1 MSCAARHR
9 LPLGRALAGIG
20 WALGAGIASLG
31 LQAPVPAADMPPPP
45 PPRQVLYDP
54 DPAVCKPVSLQ
65 SSFQQQLLPWADQ
78 PAAVQARLRQVQL
91 EMLHATL
98 QRCLS
103 KGLLSPEE
111 AGSLEKSLGQGG
123 PEPIQPS
130 GARP

>member
-1 MSCAARHR
+1 MSCTARRR
-9 LPLGRALAGIG
+9 LPLERALAGMG
-20 WALGAGIASLG
+20 SVLGAGVANLT
-31 LQAPVPAADMPPPP
+31 LQAPAPAATMVPPP

-65 SSFQQQLLPWADQ
+65 SSFQQQLLPWVDQ

>member
-1 MSCAARHR
+1 MNCTARHR

-20 WALGAGIASLG
+20 WALGAGTASLT
-31 LQAPVPAADMPPPP
+31 LQTPVTAADMPPPP

-54 DPAVCKPVSLQ
+54 DPAVCQPAPLQ

-98 QRCLS
+98 QRCVS
-103 KGLLSPEE
+103 KGLLSPE
-111 AGSLEKSLGQGG
+111 AASSLEQNLAQGG